1 MSDRPNFLLFMTDQH
16 RADHLG
22 CYGNPV
28 VCTPHIDSLAKRG
41 LRFDQFY
48 VTSPICMPNRAALA
62 TARMPSV
69 NGVRHSGVPLS
80 LEAVTFVDLLRAA
93 GYRTALIGK
102 AHFQTQSAREV
113 ADAHVFPAV
122 RAGTLPPAALDQA
135 MRTRRTGT
143 EYLAERIELWKADP
157 DRDIARPYYGF
168 DHVQLACGHADQV
181 EGHYSAWLRARH
193 ATPASL
199 RGPENAFPHRK
210 ALAPQAWRTRMPE
223 ELYPSAFI
231 AEKTIEFLQD
241 AAHHAKRGASFFVQC
256 SFPDPHH
263 PFTPPGRY
271 FDMYDPQVVS
281 LPASHGHVDPGEPA
295 LLSRLREAS
304 VASGFMPGPFTAQL
318 VSAEAV
324 REAIALTYGMVS
336 CIDDAIGRVLDGLG
350 ELGLAP
356 STVVIFTADHGD
368 LMGEHSLLFK
378 QGFHYQGLIRVPFIW
393 ADLAGPVGTTPLLG
407 STLDIGTS
415 VLARAQLAPSHGM
428 QGEDLLA
435 AARGKAALPREGV
448 LIEEEGLPVHMAPL
462 GGTRLWSYVTG
473 RWRLTVLQTE
483 ARGELFDREADPEEL
498 RNLWDD
504 PASQT
509 VKTELLEAML
519 RARMRLADPLPFA
532 ERSS

>member
-1 MSDRPNFLLFMTDQH
+1 MSDRPNFLLFVTDQH

-28 VCTPHIDSLAKRG
+28 VRTPSIDSLAKRG
-41 LRFDQFY
+41 LLFEHFY

-69 NGVRHSGVPLS
+69 NGVRHSGVPLP

-93 GYRTALIGK
+93 GYQTALIGK

-113 ADAHVFPAV
+113 ADPCVFPVVRAGDMPPAQLDQAV
-122 RAGTLPPAALDQA
+122 RA
-135 MRTRRTGT
+135 RRMGT

-157 DRDIARPYYGF
+157 DREIARPYYGF

-193 ATPASL
+193 PAPASL
-199 RGPENAFPHRK
+199 RGPER
-210 ALAPQAWRTRMPE
+210 ALSHSAYSAPQAWRTRMPE
-223 ELYPSAFI
+223 ELYPSSFI
-231 AEKTIEFLQD
+231 AERTIEFLKD
-241 AAHHAKRGASFFVQC
+241 AAGRAERRAPFFVQC

-271 FDMYDPQVVS
+271 YDMYDPNDIS

-304 VASGFMPGPFTAQL
+304 AVPGFMPGTFTAQL
-318 VSAEAV
+318 ASADAV
-324 REAIALTYGMVS
+324 REAIALTYGIVS
-336 CIDDAIGRVLDGLG
+336 CIDDAIGRVLDALDD
-350 ELGLAP
+350 LDIAR
-356 STVVIFTADHGD
+356 STVLIFTSDHGD

-378 QGFHYQGLIRVPFIW
+378 QGFHYHGLIRVPFIW
-393 ADLAGPVGTTPLLG
+393 ADPAVPAGTTRLLG

-435 AARGKAALPREGV
+435 AASGKVTLRRAGV
-448 LIEEEGLPVHMAPL
+448 LIEEEELPVHMAPL
-462 GGTRLWSYVTG
+462 GGIRLWSYVTG
-473 RWRLTVLQTE
+473 RWRLTIWQADT
-483 ARGELFDREADPEEL
+483 RGELFDRDADPHEL

-504 PASQT
+504 PALQT

-519 RARMRLADPLPFA
+519 RERMRLVDPLPFA